1 MSRRTVVFMLV
12 VGLCMLI
19 ATMEAAGGGGKDGSS
34 SSNIKCSSSNGKDH
48 CLFFV
53 HADWGIGGYDVK
65 QSSSRRL
72 SEKAEE
78 EEEEEDEQDR
88 ELGGGGGGGG
98 GGGNKQYY
106 QHYTAASMSTATEKY
121 GKPDAVFAL
130 GDNFYKNGVSTPT
143 DSMYS
148 THFEQ
153 VYYQYSNLQ
162 VPWYTIPGN
171 HDYGIGWEAMS
182 YAQGPARNKEDSN
195 WKTIG
200 TNYTAVFDS
209 PDGGTFAGIFVD
221 TTTLS
226 PQTTKFTNENGGIS
240 TATQEARIVDQ
251 ATRLWRYYAE
261 AIEKQANWIITL
273 GHYPIYSQGDHGD
286 NSVRTLPACLP
297 ACLFRECEGETPPHT
312 LTPPPHTLTPPPPYS
327 TFKQI

>member
-1 MSRRTVVFMLV
+1 MSRQNVVFMLG
-12 VGLCMLI
+12 VGLCMLF
-19 ATMEAAGGGGKDGSS
+19 ATMEVFAGGESNTAYS
-34 SSNIKCSSSNGKDH
+34 NSNIKCSNSNGKDH

-53 HADWGIGGYDVK
+53 HADWGIGGYDGA

-72 SEKAEE
+72 SVLANEDEE
-78 EEEEEDEQDR
+78 EEEEEEQDR
-88 ELGGGGGGGG
+88 ELGGGG

-106 QHYTAASMSTATEKY
+106 QHYTAASMNTATETY

-130 GDNFYKNGVSTPT
+130 GDNFYKNGVSLPS

-148 THFEQ
+148 THFEK

-171 HDYGIGWEAMS
+171 HDYGYGWEAVS

-226 PQTTKFTNENGGIS
+226 PQTNKFTNENGGIS
-240 TATQEARIVDQ
+240 TATQEAHIVDQ

-261 AIEKQANWIITL
+261 AVEKQANWIITL

-286 NSVRTLPACLP
+286 NTVSCDFQERVELGIQCRW
-297 ACLFRECEGETPPHT
+297 RETH
-312 LTPPPHTLTPPPPYS
+312 
-327 TFKQI
+327 